1 MLSDSIERS
10 GKTKL
15 FDQFKDL
22 ETLIRSKNAL
32 NDKDVDEFV
41 NDNLET
47 MVNTVGY
54 ERYAQVD
61 NIVSNYENNVDSNMA
76 KGAYIV
82 VVPRCLFVSMFKL
95 FDDERYEDCFNLFI
109 NSRISS
115 LECSFYRTKTFNN
128 ILNLSI
134 VCLYRIVI
142 FFYYSNSILSLK
154 IYSISKFIEQR
165 TSSR

>member
-82 VVPRCLFVSMFKL
+82 VVPRCLFVH
-95 FDDERYEDCFNLFI
+95 
-109 NSRISS
+109 
-115 LECSFYRTKTFNN
+115 
-128 ILNLSI
+128 
-134 VCLYRIVI
+134 V
-142 FFYYSNSILSLK
+142 
-154 IYSISKFIEQR
+154 
-165 TSSR
+165 